1 MDDTLNDEQD
11 FEELYGKWEPKLYQ
25 ASMGHTDRHFAALLG
40 GPRWDDPYTIILI
53 RDAVEQTFSRSDV
66 RRELR
71 DIRVIP
77 SLKDDAGPSYV
88 TISLQGDIYVVGPDG
103 SQHFIIPGTQA
114 ESETA
119 SEVDFR
125 SILPYDNRWLV
136 AGSGNFLKL
145 GKGESWED
153 VSPSLTTEYPY
164 SETEWAIL
172 GENIKGEIFIVAI
185 QRPSQRYFNLYPGH
199 PLYRSDMAEDE
210 RFKLKKRLRAEKGTH
225 PVLTT
230 LYTGTP
236 GSWKRQELPE
246 RIARTSP
253 PYASLAAVASDNRGN
268 DYLVGSDGLVMIGTP
283 ESGFSEIS
291 SLPDREKHY
300 SDAAYLDDELVLIA
314 DSELF
319 RFDGHLAKT
328 FTPKVKLQL
337 GSKRVQ
343 PSAIFAREGR
353 LHVFDYGNRIF
364 SLVEGE
370 WREYAIPNELL
381 QRPFKARKP

>member
-1 MDDTLNDEQD
+1 MNDMLNGDED
-11 FEELYGKWEPKLYQ
+11 FEDLYGKWEPKLYQ
-25 ASMGHTDRHFAALLG
+25 SSMAGTDRHFAALVG
-40 GPRWDDPYTIILI
+40 GPRWDDPYTIILMH
-53 RDAVEQTFSRSDV
+53 DAVEQTFSRSDV

-71 DIRVIP
+71 DIRPIP
-77 SLKDDAGPSYV
+77 SLRDDAAPSYV

-114 ESETA
+114 ESDTA
-119 SEVDFR
+119 AEIDFR
-125 SILPYDNRWLV
+125 SIFPCDDRWLV

-153 VSPSLTTEYPY
+153 VSPSLPMEYPY
-164 SETEWAIL
+164 SEAEWAIL
-172 GENIKGEIFIVAI
+172 GENIRGEIFIVAI
-185 QRPSQRYFNLYPGH
+185 QRPNQRYFNLYPGH
-199 PLYRSDMAEDE
+199 PLYRSDMPEDE
-210 RFKLKKRLRAEKGTH
+210 RFELKKRLRAEKGTH
-225 PVLTT
+225 PVLTA
-230 LYTGTP
+230 LFTGTP
-236 GSWKRQELPE
+236 GRWKRQVLPE

-253 PYASLAAVASDNRGN
+253 PYAWLATITSDNRGN

-300 SDAAYLDDELVLIA
+300 SGAASLDGELVLIA

-319 RFDGHLAKT
+319 RFDGHSAKT

-343 PSAIFAREGR
+343 PSAVFAREDR
-353 LHVFDYGNRIF
+353 LYLFDYGNRIF

-370 WREYAIPNELL
+370 WREHSIPNELL
-381 QRPFKARKP
+381 ERPFKAKKP